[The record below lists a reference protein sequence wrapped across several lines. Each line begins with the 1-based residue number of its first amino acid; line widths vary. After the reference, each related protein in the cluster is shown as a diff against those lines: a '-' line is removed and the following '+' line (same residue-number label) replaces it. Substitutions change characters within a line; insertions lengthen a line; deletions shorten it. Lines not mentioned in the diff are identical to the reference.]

1 MYCDNCGKKLE
12 EDGRIC
18 EECQMLASNSKITK
32 EYVIERIKKSEEKKS
47 FAFAMGSIIVVM
59 LCVLLLMIISAAIN
73 SSDPASGSIEGA
85 LYAVVLIYSP
95 AFVVVSVLF
104 LKTICSYRKDYSVA
118 ISEINRDIEGKNISK
133 ETMELIQKETQKERK
148 FSIISKVIIVFSS
161 IFLIIALVLIAG
173 FIKLIFFY

>member
-59 LCVLLLMIISAAIN
+59 LCMLLLMIISMAIN
-73 SSDPASGSIEGA
+73 SSDPASGSVEGA
-85 LYAVVLIYSP
+85 FSAVVLIYSP
-95 AFVVVSVLF
+95 VFVVISFLF
-104 LKTICSYRKDYSVA
+104 LKSLC
-118 ISEINRDIEGKNISK
+118 
-133 ETMELIQKETQKERK
+133 
-148 FSIISKVIIVFSS
+148 
-161 IFLIIALVLIAG
+161 
-173 FIKLIFFY
+173 